1 MNNTFG
7 LRKNSFSALQAVAGD
22 PSVLDSQHKHKEPM
36 AWKTMGRK
44 AMLMLLLAGCACLA
58 YSQSV
63 TAGSAQKS
71 GSSSTAG
78 PPSEL
83 YSCIND
89 GFDQQL
95 TTYRDFAYQKPVR
108 CARRVQQQ
116 SLAAPNCNRHLA
128 SSIIAQIPATTC
140 EFISLVNCSSS
151 FTILVTR

>member
-1 MNNTFG
+1 MNTTLG
-7 LRKNSFSALQAVAGD
+7 LRKNSSSALQAVAGD
-22 PSVLDSQHKHKEPM
+22 PSLDSQHKHKEPM
-36 AWKTMGRK
+36 AWKWGRK
-44 AMLMLLLAGCACLA
+44 AVLLMLLAGCACLA

-71 GSSSTAG
+71 GSSSNAG

-108 CARRVQQQ
+108 CAGGT
-116 SLAAPNCNRHLA
+116 AAVVGSSHLP
-128 SSIIAQIPATTC
+128 SSAC
-140 EFISLVNCSSS
+140 MSRDCL
-151 FTILVTR
+151 